1 MSIPIRIATAIVA
14 VVLPTAA
21 AAQNIYPSKPIHV
34 ILPVGAA
41 TGVDVIVRK
50 AGEALLPR
58 LGQPFVVENR
68 ASANMVTG
76 ADACAKSPKDGH
88 AMCALSSLS
97 IAYNPLTISA
107 LPYDPD
113 KDFRPVVN
121 MFFLLEGIF
130 AKVALPVNSVRE
142 MQALAL
148 AKPGVLNFGTLG
160 PGSTTD
166 ISRQWLEEKWGTKIT
181 GIHYKGGSAV
191 VQALATGEIDFSRI
205 GAYNALAL
213 IKSGRVKLL
222 ALGGDKRSHL
232 FPEVPTT
239 DEAGLGGIPPSR
251 PFWALFMPSAAPDA
265 AARRINAE
273 FVRLFQEKSF
283 RDFLDTQIVLIG
295 TGTPED
301 LGALVRRERELAGQ
315 IVRKYNVP
323 KQ

>member
-1 MSIPIRIATAIVA
+1 MKSSSRIATAVIA
-14 VVLPTAA
+14 AVLPMAA
-21 AAQNIYPSKPIHV
+21 AAQNAYPSKPIHV
-34 ILPVGAA
+34 ILPVGAG

-50 AGEALLPR
+50 AGETLLPS

-97 IAYNPLTISA
+97 IAYNPLTISS
-107 LPYDPD
+107 LPYDAE
-113 KDFRPVVN
+113 KDFRPVIN
-121 MFFLLEGIF
+121 MFFLLEGLI
-130 AKVALPVNSVRE
+130 AKAALPVNSIRE
-142 MQALAL
+142 LQALAL
-148 AKPGVLNFGTLG
+148 ARRGELNFGTLG

-166 ISRQWLEEKWGTKIT
+166 ISRQWLEEKWGAKIA

-191 VQALATGEIDFSRI
+191 VQALAAGEIDFSRI

-213 IKSGRVKLL
+213 VRSGRVKLL
-222 ALGGDKRSHL
+222 ALGGDQRSHL
-232 FPEVPTT
+232 FPEVPTNE
-239 DEAGLGGIPPSR
+239 EAGLAGIPPSR
-251 PFWALFMPSAAPDA
+251 PFWALFMPAGVPDA
-265 AARRINAE
+265 AVRRINTE

-283 RDFLDTQIVLIG
+283 LDFLDTQVVIIG

-301 LGALVRRERELAGQ
+301 LAALVRRERDLAAQ
-315 IVRKYNVP
+315 IVKKYNIP